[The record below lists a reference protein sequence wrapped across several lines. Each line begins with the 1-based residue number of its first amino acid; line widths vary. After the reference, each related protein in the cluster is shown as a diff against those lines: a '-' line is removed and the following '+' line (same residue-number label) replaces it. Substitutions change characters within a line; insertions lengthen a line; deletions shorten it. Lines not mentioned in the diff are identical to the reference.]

1 VAGGGAAVEIRTRI
15 WIRSDGAL
23 DLRRGRPPRAG
34 QPPAAIAGRIALVA
48 PRHRTHH
55 RRCAL
60 ATMAARVAEAGRRA
74 AAAMAPLPRRRRELR
89 GPVTVSEHRR

>member
-1 VAGGGAAVEIRTRI
+1 MAGGGAAVEIRTRI

-48 PRHRTHH
+48 PGRRTHL
-55 RRCAL
+55 RRRAL
-60 ATMAARVAEAGRRA
+60 AT
-74 AAAMAPLPRRRRELR
+74 MAPLPRRRRELR